1 MVTDVAV
8 FAIFGGYCR
17 CVQCANGKV
26 GVDHVVGSQVV
37 ALEKFV
43 YLVPYCQVIVLS
55 WSSHG

>member
-26 GVDHVVGSQVV
+26 GVDNVVGSQVS
-37 ALEKFV
+37 EHSQCRF
-43 YLVPYCQVIVLS
+43 PDMIS
-55 WSSHG
+55 RDSGRN